1 MGCAAVGLGCAGR
14 CEGANRIW
22 GVWGGLQLW
31 DWHTQEDVEV
41 LTWDR
46 GAEGCTGRVRPPV
59 LGCRGMDVCSAAISG
74 RLCRAVATWQHQT
87 GFIN

>member
-46 GAEGCTGRVRPPV
+46 GAEGCTGEGTAPCFGVQGDGCV
-59 LGCRGMDVCSAAISG
+59 LRSHFREAVPCRSHVAAPD
-74 RLCRAVATWQHQT
+74 RFH
-87 GFIN
+87 